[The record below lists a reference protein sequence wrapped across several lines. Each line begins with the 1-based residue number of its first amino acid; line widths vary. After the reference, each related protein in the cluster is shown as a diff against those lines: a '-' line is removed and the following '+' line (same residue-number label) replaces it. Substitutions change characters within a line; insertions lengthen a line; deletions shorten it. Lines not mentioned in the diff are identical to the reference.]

1 MRTIPAGRF
10 RAVALLFLLA
20 ASYPPAA
27 LAGPY
32 EDGDAA
38 FRSRNYAA
46 AMKFWQP
53 LAESGHADA
62 QLGVATLY
70 YSGLGVVMDYDL
82 AFRWFAKAAEHG
94 APRAYYMLAAMYR
107 DGKGVAQ
114 DHDKALA
121 YFRKAADEDVQG
133 AQYSLGLMYLI
144 GKGLDVDYSEAYF
157 WLSLAVTSAIKD
169 SAQLTATAAHLRDE
183 AKAKLGPEQVKEL
196 DQRIAERKI
205 AQAR

>member
-70 YSGLGVVMDYDL
+70 YSGL
-82 AFRWFAKAAEHG
+82 
-94 APRAYYMLAAMYR
+94 
-107 DGKGVAQ
+107 
-114 DHDKALA
+114 
-121 YFRKAADEDVQG
+121 
-133 AQYSLGLMYLI
+133 YLI
-144 GKGLDVDYSEAYF
+144 GKGLDVDYGEAYF

-196 DQRIAERKI
+196 DQRIVERKI